1 MAERQMPLNNG
12 HLRSLLGHPCLR
24 RNTFQCRGDNRS
36 AVADSVKLAVNS
48 IRRIR
53 LEEAL

>member
-24 RNTFQCRGDNRS
+24 RNTFPCRGDNRR
-36 AVADSVKLAVNS
+36 AVADSVELAVNS